1 VLFLQPHAALGK
13 LEGLLVAVLYQRDVC
28 LVVDDDAKGVV
39 GADGRCE
46 TLGLAQGRYG
56 LLDASVLGKDDR
68 RQRVEE
74 REVSAIAGS
83 VKGRS
88 RLRDVLADNGVVTN
102 LSIAEAELIVDEPD
116 GLRIVGELGLFEGA
130 PMESNRAGLI
140 TPGEGNPSV
149 KSPERREPRGRNR
162 IAQGIR
168 QATEHCTCLI
178 HIVAHQA
185 GFGHC
190 ATQRQLVVSS
200 ERRGAQ
206 SLLQDGAG
214 LGGTTSFERGAG
226 LRECGLKSDAH
237 HGAKYTTAG
246 TASRHRGRGGMAP
259 SGSPREVAR
268 VKEAF
273 SLR

>member
-56 LLDASVLGKDDR
+56 LLDTSVLGKDDR

-102 LSIAEAELIVDEPD
+102 LSIAEAKLIVDEPN
-116 GLRIVGELGLFEGA
+116 GLRIVGKLGLFEGA
-130 PMESNRAGLI
+130 PMQSNRARLV
-140 TPGEGNPSV
+140 TPREGNPSV
-149 KSPERREPRGRNR
+149 KSPKRRQARGGNR

-168 QATEHCTCLI
+168 QTTEHRTCLI
-178 HIVAHQA
+178 HVVAHQA
-185 GFGHC
+185 GFGHR
-190 ATQRQLVVSS
+190 ATQSQLVVSS
-200 ERRGAQ
+200 ERWRAQ
-206 SLLQDGAG
+206 GLLQNGG
-214 LGGTTSFERGAG
+214 SFGGTTSFEGGAG
-226 LRECGLKSDAH
+226 LRERGLKGDAH
-237 HGAKYTTAG
+237 HGAKYTTADLV
-246 TASRHRGRGGMAP
+246 HRG
-259 SGSPREVAR
+259 
-268 VKEAF
+268 
-273 SLR
+273 